1 MLPIPLSKLWR
12 FRELLYMIT
21 WRDIRIRYKQS
32 AMGFLWAILMP
43 SLIVGAGVL
52 VRLGA
57 AKYTGAPLSVDDI
70 ASVIVRAVAWAF
82 FIASIRFGTNS
93 LIGNSSL
100 VTKIAFP
107 KEVFPIAA
115 TLSSLFDFAIASIAV
130 LLVLVCIG
138 WTPTFAALWAV
149 PLILML
155 VMFTAGL
162 ALLLSAANLFF
173 RDVKYIVEILLTYA
187 IFFTPVLYDAAML
200 GKWRPLIMLN
210 PVAPILEGLA
220 DSLVHGRTPDLQ
232 WTAYSF
238 GMSAAALSV
247 GYWLFKQL
255 EPKFA
260 ESI

>member
-162 ALLLSAANLFF
+162 AL
-173 RDVKYIVEILLTYA
+173 
-187 IFFTPVLYDAAML
+187 
-200 GKWRPLIMLN
+200 
-210 PVAPILEGLA
+210 
-220 DSLVHGRTPDLQ
+220 
-232 WTAYSF
+232 
-238 GMSAAALSV
+238 
-247 GYWLFKQL
+247 
-255 EPKFA
+255 
-260 ESI
+260 